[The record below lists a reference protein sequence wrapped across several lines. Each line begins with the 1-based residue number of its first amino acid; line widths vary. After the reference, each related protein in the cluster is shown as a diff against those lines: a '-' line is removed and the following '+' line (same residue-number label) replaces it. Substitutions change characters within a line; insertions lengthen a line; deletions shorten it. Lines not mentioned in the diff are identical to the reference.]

1 MDTSQ
6 LIAQVEIDGAALIDT
21 CRRAAPDLPIEACG
35 GWTALDLMWH
45 VAEAHGFFASIIE
58 RRATTPDW
66 PDRPDRP
73 AEAVAVAEIARR
85 ELERLVTTMR
95 AAPLDAEVWC
105 FGLRPVAV
113 VARRMAHETSVHRY
127 DATSAV
133 GEGWE
138 PTAEMAS
145 DGIDEF
151 LALFGRRPR
160 RDAEVVGGSVHL
172 HCTDVDGEWM
182 VRPGADGH
190 EVTREHA
197 KGDCALR
204 GRSAD
209 LLLTLWRRRPLSSIE
224 VLGDAAVAAR
234 FIAAPRL

>member
-6 LIAQVEIDGAALIDT
+6 FIAQVEIDGAALIET

-35 GWTALDLMWH
+35 GWTTLDLVWH
-45 VAEAHGFFASIIE
+45 VAEAHSFFASIIE
-58 RRATTPDW
+58 RRATSPEW

-73 AEAVAVAEIARR
+73 PDPTSIVDVAGR
-85 ELERLVTTMR
+85 ELERLVSTLR
-95 AAPLDAEVWC
+95 AAPHDAEVWC

-127 DATSAV
+127 DAASAS
-133 GEGWE
+133 GELWE

-151 LALFGRRPR
+151 LGLFGRRPR
-160 RDAEVVGGSVHL
+160 RDAEAVGGSVHL
-172 HCTDVDGEWM
+172 HCTDVEGEWM

-190 EVTREHA
+190 DVTREHA

-209 LLLTLWRRRPLSSIE
+209 LLLTLWRRRPLSSVE
-224 VLGDAAVAAR
+224 VLGDGAVAAR